1 MNIKLKV
8 NEPMK
13 LKRIS
18 KIVGTAAV
26 LFLIRF
32 SAIAEK
38 PDVLMIAVD
47 DLNDM
52 LTVYDPANPIKTPNL
67 ERLAA
72 RGTFFTRAYCAAP
85 ICNPSRMA
93 VLSGQRP
100 TTTGIYG
107 NHEVWSQI
115 LPERELL
122 PQFFERQG
130 YETVGTGKI
139 LHHNPRVA
147 FDRKHYPLF
156 QQFQPMVSEYQR
168 LPFGG
173 ERRINGMTAENAPRM
188 RSPLYDWGP
197 TDEKMIDED
206 TVEYAETRMAE
217 PYATPR
223 FTAVGIFKPHIPFW
237 SPPENYAKYPFQ
249 TLEEP
254 PRPADDFDDIP
265 QGGKDFQKYLGFQFD
280 YVTNHPPESPGG
292 IRAMIRSYQ
301 ASADFAD
308 EMIGRVIDALD
319 ASGRADNTIIV
330 LWSDHGFHLG
340 DKNTVTK
347 HTLWEQAN
355 RSPLLIV
362 APGVSIPGSRV
373 DAPVSLVDIYPTLV
387 ELAGYPVEPSA
398 EFDGESLVPY
408 MKDPSRPATE
418 PELMTLYPGN
428 HAIRSADYRYI
439 RYADGSEELY
449 DQRSD
454 PWELTNLADDLEYA
468 PVLEEHRKWLPK
480 HEAEQG
486 IELREYERKKREAE
500 ARAQAGTLSSDAA
513 WIKVIHW
520 DMETLTDDGLIQNRV
535 TDGPYAACH
544 LDPGGAMM
552 FEDDEQA
559 HVLRFDG
566 IDDVAQSV
574 GNWQG
579 HKGVRISMMVKSESG
594 AGQSVILGTANSFRI
609 NKVAQAVRFNGLTA
623 GQRNMKEGHA
633 GTIGLVPGSWMNI
646 VAEYNPKSGKL
657 LIQCGKKS
665 GSAQRTSGDVLT
677 GGGKPLLIGRA
688 LNTPFKG
695 CIDDVVI
702 EVMD

>member
-1 MNIKLKV
+1 MNRIPVAMIKK
-8 NEPMK
+8 
-13 LKRIS
+13 
-18 KIVGTAAV
+18 AAV
-26 LFLIRF
+26 LFSLICF
-32 SAIAEK
+32 SAMAEK
-38 PDVLMIAVD
+38 QPDILMIAVD

-52 LTVYDPANPIKTPNL
+52 LTVYDSSNPIKTPNL
-67 ERLAA
+67 ERLAK

-93 VLSGQRP
+93 ILSGQRP

-115 LPERELL
+115 LPDRELL

-130 YETVGTGKI
+130 YETIGVGKI

-147 FDRKHYPLF
+147 FDRREYPLF
-156 QQFQPMVSEYQR
+156 QEFQPMVSEYQR

-173 ERRINGMTAENAPRM
+173 ERRINEIMPEKAPRM
-188 RSPLYDWGP
+188 RSPMYDWGP
-197 TDEKMIDED
+197 TTEKMIDVD
-206 TVEYAETRMAE
+206 TVEYAESRMAE
-217 PYATPR
+217 KPGKPR

-265 QGGKDFQKYLGFQFD
+265 AGGKKFQEYLGFQYD
-280 YVTNHPPESPGG
+280 YVTKEPPEAPGG
-292 IRAMIRSYQ
+292 IRTMIRSYQ

-319 ASGRADNTIIV
+319 AGGRAENTIIV

-398 EFDGESLVPY
+398 KFDGESLVPY
-408 MKDPSRPATE
+408 LKDPSRPATE

-428 HAIRSADYRYI
+428 HAVRSANFRYI
-439 RYADGSEELY
+439 RYADGAEELY
-449 DQRSD
+449 DERSD
-454 PWELTNLADDLEYA
+454 PWELNNLADDPAYA
-468 PVLEEHRKWLPK
+468 SVLTEHRKYLPR
-480 HEAEQG
+480 HEADQG
-486 IELREYERKKREAE
+486 IELHEYERLKKQAGATAE
-500 ARAQAGTLSSDAA
+500 AKPLSSDTA
-513 WIKVIHW
+513 WEKVIHW
-520 DMETLTDDGLIQNRV
+520 DMETLTDDGMIKNRIS
-535 TDGPYAACH
+535 DGPYAACH
-544 LDPGGAMM
+544 LDPGGAMLY
-552 FEDDEQA
+552 EDPEQA
-559 HVLRFDG
+559 DVLRFDG
-566 IDDVAQSV
+566 IDDVAQSIQS
-574 GNWQG
+574 WQG
-579 HKGVRISMMVKSESG
+579 HKGVRISMKVKSETGS
-594 AGQSVILGTANSFRI
+594 GQSVLLGTANSFRVY
-609 NKVAQAVRFNGLTA
+609 KVAQTARFGCFTASQRSIRESFSGTPGLA
-623 GQRNMKEGHA
+623 SGIWNK
-633 GTIGLVPGSWMNI
+633 I
-646 VAEYNPKSGKL
+646 VAEYHPKNGTL
-657 LIQCGKKS
+657 HIQCGGKAGK
-665 GSAQRTSGDVLT
+665 AQRTVGDPLT
-677 GGGKPLLIGRA
+677 GSGQSLLLGNPLNA
-688 LNTPFKG
+688 HFKG